1 MTTIFI
7 FLFKCFFVVFCLCPT
22 MICHLFLK
30 VPDAHI
36 SGKEEF
42 FRKLD
47 GLSCATNCKSFW
59 GSAGRHELPTGD
71 LVDFYT
77 FERGRPNGGPNS
89 ICRKAA
95 KFCPNCTAT
104 KSVPG
109 TLQEGG
115 ASFRTTHWTLLL
127 GAAQNGLTESTQEAL
142 SAFCEAYWPPLYGFL
157 RPAVIPPQMPSI
169 SSRLCSP
176 ICSHKI
182 R

>member
-7 FLFKCFFVVFCLCPT
+7 FLIKCFFVVFCLCPT

-104 KSVPG
+104 KSVPIG
-109 TLQEGG
+109 
-115 ASFRTTHWTLLL
+115 RR
-127 GAAQNGLTESTQEAL
+127 ST
-142 SAFCEAYWPPLYGFL
+142 AFYVPPLFLHRCPGPRPGFV
-157 RPAVIPPQMPSI
+157 RPFARTKYAEPCRSDEGPPPQLPAGIAAES
-169 SSRLCSP
+169 LDQ
-176 ICSHKI
+176 
-182 R
+182 